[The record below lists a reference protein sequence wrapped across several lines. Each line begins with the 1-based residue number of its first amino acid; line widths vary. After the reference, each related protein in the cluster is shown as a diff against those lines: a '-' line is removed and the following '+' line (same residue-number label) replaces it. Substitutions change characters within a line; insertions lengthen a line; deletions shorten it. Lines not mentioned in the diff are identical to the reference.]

1 VTPRTDSGAQ
11 AIPSAAPVE
20 PATDPA
26 RVVSAVRPNRGR
38 LGPRGL
44 RLLVGAGA
52 LVAGALVWQLYGLTR
67 ENNLFI
73 PTFTQTV
80 GSLVGQ
86 MGTAEFW
93 QSYATT
99 LVPFVIGWLVA
110 LALGIAFGVAMGL
123 SPTLSKLSMPY
134 FAFLNALPVSALV
147 PLVVIAFGINL
158 AAGATLVFLFA
169 IVDVVLTASA
179 GVRYVDKDLV
189 EMARSFGM
197 SPARRFRRVIWP
209 GAMPGVMA
217 AVRVG
222 TGRAI
227 VGMVVMELLLVS
239 SGVGKLITRYK
250 DTFQSAELYAV
261 VMSLGIFGLV
271 MLGLTRALER
281 RVLSW
286 QPARKQN

>member
-1 VTPRTDSGAQ
+1 VTARTDNGARL
-11 AIPSAAPVE
+11 ARAETLGGPGTRLAPK
-20 PATDPA
+20 
-26 RVVSAVRPNRGR
+26 VSTAQRFRRRYGV
-38 LGPRGL
+38 RGL
-44 RLLVGAGA
+44 SLLVGTASLLAGA
-52 LVAGALVWQLYGLTR
+52 LAWQVFGLLQ
-67 ENNLFI
+67 ENDLFI

-80 GSLVGQ
+80 GALLEQ
-86 MGTAEFW
+86 TATAEFW
-93 QSYATT
+93 RAYAST
-99 LVPFVIGWLVA
+99 LVPFVFGWITALV
-110 LALGIAFGVAMGL
+110 LGIAFGVAMGL
-123 SPTLSKLSMPY
+123 LPRLSKISMPY

-147 PLVVIAFGINL
+147 PLVVIAFGINIT
-158 AAGATLVFLFA
+158 AGATLVFLFA
-169 IVDVVLTASA
+169 IVDVVLTSAA

-197 SPARRFRRVIWP
+197 SPVRRFRRVIWP

-239 SGVGKLITRYK
+239 TGVGKLITRYK
-250 DTFQSAELYAV
+250 DMFLSAELYAI

-286 QPARKQN
+286 QPARK

>member
-1 VTPRTDSGAQ
+1 MTSRIGSGAR
-11 AIPSAAPVE
+11 PVAAASPVG
-20 PATDPA
+20 PAADPA
-26 RVVSAVRPNRGR
+26 GEVAAAVRHRL

-44 RLLVGAGA
+44 RVLVGAGS
-52 LVAGALVWQLYGLTR
+52 LLAGALVWQVYGMMQ

-73 PTFTQTV
+73 PTFTQAV
-80 GSLVGQ
+80 GSLIEQ
-86 MGTAEFW
+86 IGTSEFW
-93 QSYATT
+93 QSYAKT
-99 LVPFVIGWLVA
+99 LVPFVFGWLSA

-123 SPTLSKLSMPY
+123 LPTLSKLSMPY

-147 PLVVIAFGINL
+147 PLVVIAFGLNV
-158 AAGATLVFLFA
+158 AAGATVVFLFA
-169 IVDVVLTASA
+169 IVDVVLTSAA
-179 GVRYVDKDLV
+179 GVRYVDKDMV

-197 SPARRFRRVIWP
+197 SPVRRFRRVIWP

-281 RVLSW
+281 RALSW
-286 QPARKQN
+286 QPAREQS

>member
-1 VTPRTDSGAQ
+1 MAELRAQSQPDASKASVVTRF
-11 AIPSAAPVE
+11 
-20 PATDPA
+20 
-26 RVVSAVRPNRGR
+26 RKR
-38 LGPRGL
+38 LGRRGL
-44 RLLVGAGA
+44 GLAVGAASLAAGA
-52 LVAGALVWQLYGLTR
+52 LAWQIFGLAQ

-80 GSLVGQ
+80 GALVQ
-86 MGTAEFW
+86 QIETAEFW
-93 QSYATT
+93 RSYAKT
-99 LVPFVIGWLVA
+99 LVPFVFGWLGA
-110 LALGIAFGVAMGL
+110 LVLGIAYGVAMGL
-123 SPTLSKLSMPY
+123 MPRLSKVSMPY

-147 PLVVIAFGINL
+147 PLVLIAFGINIV
-158 AAGATLVFLFA
+158 AGATLVFLFA
-169 IVDVVLTASA
+169 IVDVVLTSAA

-197 SPARRFRRVIWP
+197 GPARRFRRVIWP

-250 DTFQSAELYAV
+250 ELFLSADLYAV

-286 QPARKQN
+286 QPARK

>member
-1 VTPRTDSGAQ
+1 VTARTDSGARP
-11 AIPSAAPVE
+11 APAGTLGGSATC
-20 PATDPA
+20 PALK
-26 RVVSAVRPNRGR
+26 VSITQRFRRRYGK
-38 LGPRGL
+38 RGL
-44 RLLVGAGA
+44 SLLVGTAS
-52 LVAGALVWQLYGLTR
+52 LVGGALVWQVFGLLQ
-67 ENNLFI
+67 ENDLFI

-80 GSLVGQ
+80 GALLKQ
-86 MGTAEFW
+86 TTTAEFW
-93 QSYATT
+93 SAYAST
-99 LVPFVIGWLVA
+99 LVPFVFGWLTA
-110 LALGIAFGVAMGL
+110 LVLGIAFGVAMGL
-123 SPTLSKLSMPY
+123 MPRLSKISMPY

-147 PLVVIAFGINL
+147 PLVVIAFGINII
-158 AAGATLVFLFA
+158 AGATLVFLFA
-169 IVDVVLTASA
+169 IVDVVLTSAA

-197 SPARRFRRVIWP
+197 SPVGRFRRVIWP

-239 SGVGKLITRYK
+239 TGVGKLITRYK
-250 DTFQSAELYAV
+250 DTFVSAELYAI

-271 MLGLTRALER
+271 MLGVTRALER

-286 QPARKQN
+286 QPSRR